1 MSYSEGAVWKRKGK
15 EEMDQTHRRR
25 QTSSPD
31 GHVTNK
37 NKKMVHHEDREKTKR
52 YALVSFW
59 EAPEHMK
66 DNEFIMHYYRAN
78 WPLKEALFSL
88 FRWHNETLNVWTHLI
103 GFVLFLGLTVANLM
117 EVPQV
122 ADLLGFFTRSIHI
135 SAETNVSHYFKDF
148 IADTTKLIDLK
159 HATSRE
165 MDITMHEMGTRWPF
179 FVFLSGSMFCLLS
192 SSICHLFSCH
202 SHPLSL
208 LLLRVDYVGIT
219 IMIITS
225 FFPPIYYMF
234 QCDPHWQFV
243 YLGGITAMGI
253 FTIATMLSPALS
265 SGKYRGFRAL
275 LFSSMGLFG
284 IIPAIHAVFV
294 NWGNPQR
301 NATLA
306 YEAAMAVSYLT
317 GVLVYVSR
325 VPERWKPGWFDLA
338 GHSHQIFHVL
348 VVMGALAHYGA
359 SLHILDAQYAITCG
373 RRI

>member
-1 MSYSEGAVWKRKGK
+1 
-15 EEMDQTHRRR
+15 
-25 QTSSPD
+25 
-31 GHVTNK
+31 
-37 NKKMVHHEDREKTKR
+37 
-52 YALVSFW
+52 
-59 EAPEHMK
+59 
-66 DNEFIMHYYRAN
+66 
-78 WPLKEALFSL
+78 
-88 FRWHNETLNVWTHLI
+88 
-103 GFVLFLGLTVANLM
+103 
-117 EVPQV
+117 
-122 ADLLGFFTRSIHI
+122 
-135 SAETNVSHYFKDF
+135 
-148 IADTTKLIDLK
+148 
-159 HATSRE
+159 

-325 VPERWKPGWFDLA
+325 VPERCKPGWFDLV

-373 RRI
+373 RTI